1 MHIVHKDPNGDQHA
15 VIGVF
20 FDMEAGGSEE
30 NAWLKSVS
38 DGIASKDSS
47 APTDIDIVQLMD
59 SLDFD
64 KNYSY
69 MGSFTTPPCT
79 EDIEWILLQTVE
91 TISPA
96 QLAIF
101 TSKLAEDNAFA
112 GGNGNNRAIQPVN
125 DRVICHFH

>member
-1 MHIVHKDPNGDQHA
+1 
-15 VIGVF
+15 
-20 FDMEAGGSEE
+20 
-30 NAWLKSVS
+30 
-38 DGIASKDSS
+38 
-47 APTDIDIVQLMD
+47 MD

-79 EDIEWILLQTVE
+79 EDIEWILLQTIE

-96 QLAIF
+96 QLAVF

-112 GGNGNNRAIQPVN
+112 GGNGNNRAI
-125 DRVICHFH
+125 